1 MQRSGPSID
10 RIVRIAEALGE
21 ELRPRTVFIGGAI
34 APLLQTEPPF
44 EGPRPT
50 RDVDAVVLSVSYSD
64 FAAFSESLRRRGFR
78 EGAAAAHAHSWIAP
92 GEDRLKFDV
101 MPAGKHL
108 GASGNVWDDAAI
120 RTAVDLEIRPGLWI
134 RHASAPGFIAL
145 KIGAFRDRGAEDPFG
160 SHDLEDI
167 LALIASRPGIVAEV
181 RESEASL
188 RSFVTEGLRALFV
201 REEIRDL
208 IAAHLGNVLPR
219 VRSAVVFEEVYL
231 RLNLMA
237 SLAPAQG
244 A

>member
-10 RIVRIAEALGE
+10 RIARIAEALGE
-21 ELRPRTVFIGGAI
+21 ELGPRVVFIGGAI
-34 APLLQTEPPF
+34 ATLLQTDPPF

-50 RDVDAVVLSVSYSD
+50 KDVDAIVVTVSYSD
-64 FAAFSESLRRRGFR
+64 FEAFSEGLRRRGFR
-78 EGAAAAHAHSWIAP
+78 QGEAAAHAHSWLAP

-101 MPAGKHL
+101 VPAGNHL
-108 GASGNVWDDAAI
+108 GASGNIWDEVAI
-120 RTAVDLEIRPGLWI
+120 RTAADLEIRPGLWI

-145 KIGAFRDRGAEDPFG
+145 KLGAFRDRGAEDPFG

-167 LALIASRPGIVAEV
+167 LALVASRPEIVTEV

-188 RSFVTEGLRALFV
+188 RDFVAEGLRVIFV

-208 IAAHLGNVLPR
+208 IPAHLGNVLPR
-219 VRSAVVFEEVYL
+219 DRSAAVFADVYA
-231 RLNLMA
+231 RLEMMA
-237 SLAPAQG
+237 SVAPARG